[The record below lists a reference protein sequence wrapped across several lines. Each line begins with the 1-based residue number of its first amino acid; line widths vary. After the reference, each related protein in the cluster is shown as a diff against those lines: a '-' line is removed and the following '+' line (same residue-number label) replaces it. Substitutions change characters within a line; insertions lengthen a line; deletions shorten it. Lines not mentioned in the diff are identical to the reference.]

1 MRSPL
6 ECTRKA
12 AETKRSVLSFRAAA
26 RGDQGD
32 EESQEK
38 AAEKRPSER
47 ENKELG
53 VCWTSDTACQ
63 GGRSG
68 YPWQPRQGVK
78 MTSRGR
84 VEASVEPRFLQRK
97 PFSVL

>member
-1 MRSPL
+1 MRLPL

-38 AAEKRPSER
+38 AARKGPVKRKTRSVGCAGHQTQRVKGEGAVIHG
-47 ENKELG
+47 N
-53 VCWTSDTACQ
+53 Q
-63 GGRSG
+63 GK
-68 YPWQPRQGVK
+68 V
-78 MTSRGR
+78 
-84 VEASVEPRFLQRK
+84 
-97 PFSVL
+97 